1 MLKFITKNRIP
12 AYIAVL
18 LAVLVLVM
26 SGCSPQ
32 ATESPVPEGLPV
44 YYINNNETKTEVYY
58 ITPDGTTPEE
68 VVADVLS
75 ALSEKSSNAAYK
87 SPLAMGFKINNYT
100 FDNGIMVLDMSS
112 EYKKLEFTTEVLVRA
127 AIVRSLC
134 GSGYVDAVF
143 FTVEGEPLMDHS
155 GFEVGRM
162 DAGTFISSDGNE
174 INTYEEANVRL
185 YFASEDGGNLIS
197 VYREKFYSTS
207 MPLEKFVVDEL
218 ITGPSGKVDGLY
230 PSVNPQTSVL
240 SVSTKDGVCYV
251 NLSNDFLIPYGN
263 VPTSVSV
270 YAITNSLCDLSNVD
284 KVQILVDGVVPDVLE
299 SSYGLNDEMV
309 ITLEEALSR
318 YETE

>member
-1 MLKFITKNRIP
+1 MLNFLRKKIN
-12 AYIAVL
+12 IAKIC
-18 LAVLVLVM
+18 AAAAALVLAM
-26 SGCSPQ
+26 SGCSAGTSADLTPQ
-32 ATESPVPEGLPV
+32 GLPV

-58 ITPDGTTPEE
+58 ITPDGTTDTEI
-68 VVADVLS
+68 VADVLS

-87 SPLAMGFKINNYT
+87 SPLAMGFKILDYT
-100 FDNGIMVLDMSS
+100 YDNRVMTLNMSA

-134 GSGYVDAVF
+134 GSGCVDSVF

-174 INTYEEANVRL
+174 INTYEEANIRL
-185 YFASEDGGNLIS
+185 YFASEDGSSLIS

-270 YAITNSLCDLSNVD
+270 YAITNSLCDLSNID
-284 KVQILVDGVVPDVLE
+284 RVQILVGGVVPDVLE
-299 SSYGLNDEMV
+299 SSYELNDGMV
-309 ITLEEALSR
+309 ITLDEALSQ
-318 YETE
+318 YEGE